1 MIAKCHPGYTDMSII
16 RRCTNPGQDGSLDS
30 VLPVTLVTT
39 EEVFRNKF
47 CVMCN
52 NIELYYYNIIYW
64 TLDIYADSFIKF
76 PHNNLLDRI
85 KVNRENIFFTPPKF
99 VKSYKPCFMP
109 EYTINKCNE
118 TGLWNIYD
126 KVIDLAC
133 NSFIDP
139 YNYTY
144 KNVFCFL
151 CNRRKIEPSFV
162 FETECKEEEYEEGK
176 PEFTASVSRDAVLGY
191 ASKEEVSCGTKQH
204 YHPTLVSLKSV
215 KYGRDS
221 IRCLY
226 IK

>member
-1 MIAKCHPGYTDMSII
+1 MIAKCHPDYTDMSII

-52 NIELYYYNIIYW
+52 NIELYYYNIIFW
-64 TLDIYADSFIKF
+64 TIDIYADSFIKF

-85 KVNRENIFFTPPKF
+85 KANRGNIFFTPPKF

-109 EYTINKCNE
+109 EYTIGKCNE

-126 KVIDLAC
+126 KVAVLAC

-151 CNRRKIEPSFV
+151 CNQRNIGPFNLL
-162 FETECKEEEYEEGK
+162 ETDCKEEEYGEGK
-176 PEFTASVSRDAVLGY
+176 PGFTASVSRDAVLGY
-191 ASKEEVSCGTKQH
+191 ASKEQLSCGTRQH
-204 YHPTLVSLKSV
+204 YHPTLVSLKSIIYKMFKRERV
-215 KYGRDS
+215 
-221 IRCLY
+221 
-226 IK
+226 